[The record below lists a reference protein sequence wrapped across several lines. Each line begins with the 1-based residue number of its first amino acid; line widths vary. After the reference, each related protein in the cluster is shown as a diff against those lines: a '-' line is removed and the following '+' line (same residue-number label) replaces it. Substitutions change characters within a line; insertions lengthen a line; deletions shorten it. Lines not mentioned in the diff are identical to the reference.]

1 MGGRHGWRRGV
12 MGGRATGSAMA
23 RVALAGNPS
32 DGYGGRTLAVT
43 VCDFAATATAESGG
57 TEDRLEPPGPGG
69 AALMAATLA
78 RLRSH
83 TGTADPIALSCE
95 TTVPREVGLAGSSA
109 IVIACARAFLALHGI
124 SLAAD
129 ELARLALAVET
140 EDLGIAAG
148 LQDRIVQSRE
158 ALVAMDFGGEPSF
171 EELDPAL
178 LPPLFVAWHPDAA
191 APSGIAHAELKARHA
206 AGDPHL
212 SAALARLADLASE
225 ARRALIDGSRA
236 DFAATLDASFDERR
250 GIMPVDEHTAAMV
263 EVARSHGAAANSAG
277 SGGAIV
283 GTLPGADTWTALERE
298 LRGAGAQAIRPRVG
312 RAPARTG

>member
-1 MGGRHGWRRGV
+1 MNPR
-12 MGGRATGSAMA
+12 RATGSALA

-43 VCDFAATATAESGG
+43 VCDFAATATAEPAGS
-57 TEDRLEPPGPGG
+57 EDRLEPPGPGG
-69 AALMAATLA
+69 AELMAATLA
-78 RLRSH
+78 RLREH
-83 TGTADPIALSCE
+83 IGAADPLALSCE

-109 IVIACARAFLALHGI
+109 IVIACARAFLALHAT
-124 SLAAD
+124 SLPAD

-158 ALVAMDFGGEPSF
+158 TLVAMDFGGEPVY

-178 LPPLFVAWHPDAA
+178 LPPLFIAWHPDAA

-206 AGDPHL
+206 AGDPHVT
-212 SAALARLADLASE
+212 AALARLADLARE
-225 ARRALIDGSRA
+225 ARQALIDGRPD
-236 DFAATLDASFDERR
+236 DFAATLGASFDERLR
-250 GIMPVDEHTAAMV
+250 VMPVDDHTAAMV
-263 EVARSHGAAANSAG
+263 ELAREHGEGANSAG

-283 GTLPGADTWTALERE
+283 GTVPGADTWPALERE
-298 LRGAGAQAIRPRVG
+298 LARAGAQTLRPRLG
-312 RAPARTG
+312 ALTRAY